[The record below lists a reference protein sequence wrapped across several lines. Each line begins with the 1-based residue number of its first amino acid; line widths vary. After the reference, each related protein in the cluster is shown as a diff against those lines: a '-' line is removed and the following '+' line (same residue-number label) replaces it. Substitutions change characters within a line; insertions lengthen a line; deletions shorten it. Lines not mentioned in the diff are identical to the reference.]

1 MASPKS
7 PRQLLESGQSHLPW
21 PWNLR
26 LHCGYVFAAA
36 QRYPR
41 WKIADGNDL
50 LRGLVKKKLLDDL
63 RKKDLTIT
71 NQFIN
76 PQNLEQIFE
85 LPLKH

>member
-1 MASPKS
+1 MT
-7 PRQLLESGQSHLPW
+7 LEPQAALW
-21 PWNLR
+21 ICV
-26 LHCGYVFAAA
+26 CG
-36 QRYPR
+36 RPR